1 MDVISELVAEALR
14 QARLVQKCLDAK
26 TIPLLEPR
34 DRASASDISRRIAR
48 RDIISEAF
56 LADLEAFLVLIDAR
70 AEEETGFAWR
80 GHEHD
85 PTCGYAVPVR
95 SDRAVAFRAVCD
107 EMVDLASAVAAALD
121 AAQAFAIANG
131 LFDT

>member
-1 MDVISELVAEALR
+1 MDVISELVADALR

-26 TIPLLEPR
+26 TIPLLEPQ
-34 DRASASDISRRIAR
+34 DRAIASDISRRIAR

-56 LADLEAFLVLIDAR
+56 LADLEAFLEIIYAR
-70 AEEETGFAWR
+70 EEAETTIAWR

-85 PTCGYAVPVR
+85 PSCGYTVSVR
-95 SDRAVAFRAVCD
+95 SDRAVAFQAIGD
-107 EMVDLASAVAAALD
+107 EMVDLASAIAGALD
-121 AAQAFAIANG
+121 AAQAFSIANG

>member
-1 MDVISELVAEALR
+1 MDAISELVAEALR
-14 QARLVQKCLDAK
+14 QARLVQKSLDAR

-34 DRASASDISRRIAR
+34 DRAFAFNISRRITR
-48 RDIISEAF
+48 RAIVNEGF
-56 LADLEAFLVLIDAR
+56 LADLEALLVMIDAR
-70 AEEETGFAWR
+70 ADEETSFAWR

-85 PTCGYAVPVR
+85 PTCGYTVPVR
-95 SDRAVAFRAVCD
+95 SDRAIAFHAVCA

>member
-14 QARLVQKCLDAK
+14 QARFVQKCLDAK
-26 TIPLLEPR
+26 TIPLLELR
-34 DRASASDISRRIAR
+34 DRAFATDISRRIAR

-56 LADLEAFLVLIDAR
+56 LTDLEALLMMINAR
-70 AEEETGFAWR
+70 VGEETTWAWR

-85 PTCGYAVPVR
+85 PSCGYAVPVR
-95 SDRAVAFRAVCD
+95 SDRAVAFQGVCD
-107 EMVDLASAVAAALD
+107 EMVDLASVVADALD
-121 AAQAFAIANG
+121 AAQAFSIANG